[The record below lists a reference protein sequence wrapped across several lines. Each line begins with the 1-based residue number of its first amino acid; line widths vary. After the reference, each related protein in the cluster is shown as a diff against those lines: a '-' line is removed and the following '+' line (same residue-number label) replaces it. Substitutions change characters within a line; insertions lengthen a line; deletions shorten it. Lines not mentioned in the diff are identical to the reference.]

1 MSLSTYSNE
10 DPMTL
15 FSKTLLAA
23 SAIAIAASLAMVQPA
38 AALDDQQKKEFGE
51 FIKEYLVEHPE
62 VLLDAQSALEKKQ
75 DEQRLAQS
83 AQAVSENKDA
93 IFNSKNDVTIGNPKG
108 NVTVVE
114 FFDYNCTYCRHALP
128 DMDALLKQDPNVR
141 FVLKEFPILGPDSVA
156 AARVSD
162 AFRKL
167 APEKYAEFHHTLLS
181 SDGRASED
189 SAIEVATSLGVS
201 EAAIRAEM
209 AKSPNTDSVKA
220 TYQLASDL
228 NVTGTPA
235 YVIGNE
241 AISGAIGLDAIQQ
254 KIANVRSCGKTTC

>member
-1 MSLSTYSNE
+1 
-10 DPMTL
+10 MTL
-15 FSKTLLAA
+15 FSKTLLTV
-23 SAIAIAASLAMVQPA
+23 SAVAIAASLAFVQPA

-62 VLLDAQSALEKKQ
+62 VLLDAQAALEKKQ
-75 DEQRLAQS
+75 EAARLAQS
-83 AQAVSENKDA
+83 SQAVTQNKDA
-93 IFNSKNDVTIGNPKG
+93 IFNSKNDVSIGNPKG
-108 NVTVVE
+108 DITVVE
-114 FFDYNCTYCRHALP
+114 FFDYNCTYCRHALG
-128 DMDALLKQDPNVR
+128 DMDTLLKQDTNVR

-156 AARVSD
+156 ASRVSD

-167 APEKYAEFHHTLLS
+167 APEKYAAFHRALLG

-189 SAIEVATSLGVS
+189 SAIEVAGSLGVNES
-201 EAAIRAEM
+201 AIRAEM

-220 TYQLASDL
+220 TYQLATDL

-241 AISGAIGLDAIQQ
+241 TISGAIGLEAIQQ

>member
-1 MSLSTYSNE
+1 M
-10 DPMTL
+10 PL

-62 VLLDAQSALEKKQ
+62 VLLDAQAALEKKQ

-83 AQAVSENKDA
+83 AQAVAQNKDA
-93 IFNSKNDVTIGNPKG
+93 IFNSKDDVTIGNPKG

-156 AARVSD
+156 ASRVSD

-167 APEKYAEFHHTLLS
+167 APDKYAEFHHTLLGT
-181 SDGRASED
+181 DGRASED

-209 AKSPNTDSVKA
+209 AKSPNNDSVKA
-220 TYQLASDL
+220 TYQLATDL

-235 YVIGNE
+235 YVIGDE
-241 AISGAIGLDAIQQ
+241 AISGAIGLQAIQQ

>member
-1 MSLSTYSNE
+1 MTFSFKSLLTV
-10 DPMTL
+10 
-15 FSKTLLAA
+15 A
-23 SAIAIAASLAMVQPA
+23 AIALTASFATIQPA
-38 AALDDQQKKEFGE
+38 AALDDQQKKEIGE

-62 VLLDAQSALEKKQ
+62 VLLDAQAALEKKQ
-75 DEQRLAQS
+75 EAARLAQS
-83 AQAVSENKDA
+83 SQVIAQNKDA
-93 IFNSKNDVTIGNPKG
+93 IFNSKDDIAIGNPKG
-108 NVTVVE
+108 SITVVE
-114 FFDYNCTYCRHALP
+114 FFDYNCTYCRHALG
-128 DMDALLKQDPNVR
+128 DMDTLLKQDKDVR
-141 FVLKEFPILGPDSVA
+141 FVLKEFPILGADSVA
-156 AARVSD
+156 ASRVSD

-189 SAIEVATSLGVS
+189 SAIEVAASLGVK

-209 AKSPNTDSVKA
+209 AKSPNNDMIKA
-220 TYQLASDL
+220 TYQLATDL

-241 AISGAIGLDAIQQ
+241 TISGAIGLEAIQQ

>member
-1 MSLSTYSNE
+1 
-10 DPMTL
+10 MTL
-15 FSKTLLAA
+15 FSKTLLTV
-23 SAIAIAASLAMVQPA
+23 SAVAIAASLAFVQPA

-62 VLLDAQSALEKKQ
+62 VLLDAQAALEKKQ
-75 DEQRLAQS
+75 DAARLAQS
-83 AQAVSENKDA
+83 SQAVIQNKDA
-93 IFNSKNDVTIGNPKG
+93 IFNSKNDISIGNPKG
-108 NVTVVE
+108 DITVVE
-114 FFDYNCTYCRHALP
+114 FFDYNCTYCRHALG
-128 DMDALLKQDPNVR
+128 DMETLLKQDTNVR

-156 AARVSD
+156 TSRVSD

-167 APEKYAEFHHTLLS
+167 APEKYAAFHRALLG
-181 SDGRASED
+181 SDGRATED
-189 SAIEVATSLGVS
+189 SAIEVAGSLGVG

-220 TYQLASDL
+220 TYQLATDL

-241 AISGAIGLDAIQQ
+241 TISGAIGLEAIQQ
-254 KIANVRSCGKTTC
+254 KIANVRSCGKTAC

>member
-1 MSLSTYSNE
+1 
-10 DPMTL
+10 MTL
-15 FSKTLLAA
+15 FSKTLLTV
-23 SAIAIAASLAMVQPA
+23 SAVAIAASLAFVQPA

-62 VLLDAQSALEKKQ
+62 VLLDAQAALEKKQ
-75 DEQRLAQS
+75 EAARLAQS
-83 AQAVSENKDA
+83 SQAVTQNKDA
-93 IFNSKNDVTIGNPKG
+93 IFNSKNDVSIGNPKG
-108 NVTVVE
+108 DITVVE
-114 FFDYNCTYCRHALP
+114 FFDYNCTYCRHALG
-128 DMDALLKQDPNVR
+128 DMDTLLKQDTNVR

-156 AARVSD
+156 ASRVSD

-167 APEKYAEFHHTLLS
+167 APEKYAAFHRALLG

-189 SAIEVATSLGVS
+189 SAIEVAGSFGVNES
-201 EAAIRAEM
+201 AIRAEM

-220 TYQLASDL
+220 TYQLATDL

-241 AISGAIGLDAIQQ
+241 TISGAIGLEAIQQ

>member
-1 MSLSTYSNE
+1 
-10 DPMTL
+10 MTL
-15 FSKTLLAA
+15 FSKTLLTV
-23 SAIAIAASLAMVQPA
+23 SAVAIAASLAFVQPA

-62 VLLDAQSALEKKQ
+62 VLLDAQAALEKKQ
-75 DEQRLAQS
+75 DAARLAQS
-83 AQAVSENKDA
+83 SQAVTQNKDA
-93 IFNSKNDVTIGNPKG
+93 IFNSKNDVSIGNPKG
-108 NVTVVE
+108 DITVVE
-114 FFDYNCTYCRHALP
+114 FFDYNCTYCRHALS
-128 DMDALLKQDPNVR
+128 DMDTLLKQDTNVR

-156 AARVSD
+156 ASRVSD

-167 APEKYAEFHHTLLS
+167 APEKYAAFHRALLG

-189 SAIEVATSLGVS
+189 SAIEVAGSLGVS

-220 TYQLASDL
+220 TYQLATDL

-241 AISGAIGLDAIQQ
+241 TISGAIGLEAIQQ

>member
-1 MSLSTYSNE
+1 
-10 DPMTL
+10 MTL
-15 FSKTLLAA
+15 FSKTLLTV
-23 SAIAIAASLAMVQPA
+23 SAVAIAASLAFVQPA

-62 VLLDAQSALEKKQ
+62 VLLDAQAALEKKQ
-75 DEQRLAQS
+75 DAARLAQS
-83 AQAVSENKDA
+83 SQAVTQNKDA
-93 IFNSKNDVTIGNPKG
+93 IFNSKNDISIGNPKG
-108 NVTVVE
+108 DITVVE
-114 FFDYNCTYCRHALP
+114 FFDYNCTYCRHALG
-128 DMDALLKQDPNVR
+128 DMETLLKQDTNVR

-156 AARVSD
+156 ASRVSD

-167 APEKYAEFHHTLLS
+167 APEKYAAFHRALLG

-189 SAIEVATSLGVS
+189 SAIEVASSLGVK

-220 TYQLASDL
+220 TYQLATDL

-235 YVIGNE
+235 YIIGNE
-241 AISGAIGLDAIQQ
+241 TISGAIGLEAIQQ

>member
-1 MSLSTYSNE
+1 
-10 DPMTL
+10 MTL

-62 VLLDAQSALEKKQ
+62 VLLDAQAALEKKQ
-75 DEQRLAQS
+75 DEARLAQS
-83 AQAVSENKDA
+83 AQAVTQNKDA
-93 IFNSKNDVTIGNPKG
+93 IFNSKDDVTIGNPKG
-108 NVTVVE
+108 DVTVVE

-167 APEKYAEFHHTLLS
+167 APEKYAEFHHALLG

-189 SAIEVATSLGVS
+189 SAIEAATSLGVT

-209 AKSPNTDSVKA
+209 AKSPNSDSIKA
-220 TYQLASDL
+220 TYQLATDL

-254 KIANVRSCGKTTC
+254 KIANVRSCGKTSC

>member
-1 MSLSTYSNE
+1 
-10 DPMTL
+10 MTL
-15 FSKTLLAA
+15 FSKTLLTV
-23 SAIAIAASLAMVQPA
+23 SAVAIAASLAFVQPA

-62 VLLDAQSALEKKQ
+62 VLLDAQAALEKKQ
-75 DEQRLAQS
+75 DAARLAQS
-83 AQAVSENKDA
+83 SQTVTQNKDA
-93 IFNSKNDVTIGNPKG
+93 IFNSKNDISLGNPKG
-108 NVTVVE
+108 DITVVE
-114 FFDYNCTYCRHALP
+114 FFDYNCTYCRHALG
-128 DMDALLKQDPNVR
+128 DMETLLKQDTNVR
-141 FVLKEFPILGPDSVA
+141 FVLKEFPILGPDSIA
-156 AARVSD
+156 ASRVSD

-167 APEKYAEFHHTLLS
+167 APEKYAAFHRALLG

-189 SAIEVATSLGVS
+189 SAIEVASSLGVK

-220 TYQLASDL
+220 TYQLATDL

-235 YVIGNE
+235 YIIGNE
-241 AISGAIGLDAIQQ
+241 TISGAIGLEAIQQ

>member
-1 MSLSTYSNE
+1 
-10 DPMTL
+10 MTL
-15 FSKTLLAA
+15 FSKTLLTV
-23 SAIAIAASLAMVQPA
+23 SAVAIAASLAFVQPA

-62 VLLDAQSALEKKQ
+62 VLLDAQAALEKKQ
-75 DEQRLAQS
+75 EAARLAQS
-83 AQAVSENKDA
+83 SQAVTQNKDA
-93 IFNSKNDVTIGNPKG
+93 IFNSKNDVSIGNPKG
-108 NVTVVE
+108 DIIVVE
-114 FFDYNCTYCRHALP
+114 FFDYNCTYCRHALG
-128 DMDALLKQDPNVR
+128 DMDTLLKQDTNVR

-156 AARVSD
+156 ASRVSD

-167 APEKYAEFHHTLLS
+167 APEKYAAFHRALLG

-189 SAIEVATSLGVS
+189 SAIEVAGSLGVNES
-201 EAAIRAEM
+201 AIRAEM

-220 TYQLASDL
+220 TYQLATDL

-241 AISGAIGLDAIQQ
+241 TISGAIGLEAIQQ